1 MTDSQTQNPTVEHS
15 QEAPI
20 AEQEFPRPHRTS
32 RAKIFWRSGLG
43 ALLLLIS
50 GGLGWRW
57 WQSMQ
62 AADPPTAQTQQ
73 IPVRLATV
81 ETSTV
86 ETASEFVGNLE
97 SRASVTLRPAVEGR
111 VTRIY
116 VQSGDR
122 VQADTP
128 LVQLRADERRADLAG
143 VLASVNS
150 ARAVRANQRSQ
161 LQALQAERISA
172 IAEVE
177 LQNQQYRRT
186 QQLAANG
193 ALPRQDFDQAA
204 RNRTT
209 AIATL
214 RALTQ
219 RIQGAQASL
228 REAEAG
234 LRESEAQ
241 VAAARAQLEDT
252 TITAPFNGV
261 VGDIPVKVGDYITP
275 TDAATSVTR
284 NQSLELRLS
293 VPLERR
299 PELRIGLPVELSDA
313 GGNPVARGQINFVA
327 PQVSANAQSILAK
340 AAFPN
345 PNGQLIDQQFVRARV
360 IWRQR
365 PGVLVPTAAISRLG
379 NQTFVFV
386 AETAPPNQSPSG
398 QPKQIARQ
406 RSVKLGSIQNNQYQ
420 VLEGLQAGEE
430 IVTSGVLNLQDGA
443 PISPAPSIPSP
454 SPG

>member
-1 MTDSQTQNPTVEHS
+1 MTDSRTQNPTVEPS

-20 AEQEFPRPHRTS
+20 AEQEFPRPY
-32 RAKIFWRSGLG
+32 RAFRNKTLWRFGLG
-43 ALLLLIS
+43 ALLLLIC

-57 WQSMQ
+57 WQSTQVADPQ
-62 AADPPTAQTQQ
+62 AAQAQR
-73 IPVRLATV
+73 IPVRLTTV
-81 ETSTV
+81 QTSTV
-86 ETASEFVGNLE
+86 ENASEFVGNLE

-111 VTRIY
+111 V
-116 VQSGDR
+116 VQINVRSGDR
-122 VQADTP
+122 VQAGTP
-128 LVQLRADERRADLAG
+128 LVQLRADERRADLAE

-172 IAEVE
+172 IAEVD

-209 AIATL
+209 AVATL
-214 RALTQ
+214 RALNQ

-234 LRESEAQ
+234 LRAAEAQ
-241 VAAARAQLEDT
+241 VAAVQAQLEDT

-261 VGDIPVKVGDYITP
+261 VGDIPVKIGDYITP
-275 TDAATSVTR
+275 SDVATSVTR
-284 NQSLELRLS
+284 NQSLELRLAI
-293 VPLERR
+293 PLERR
-299 PELRIGLPVELSDA
+299 PDLRIGLPVELSDA
-313 GGNPVARGQINFVA
+313 RRNPVARGQISFVA

-340 AAFPN
+340 ATFPN
-345 PNGQLIDQQFVRARV
+345 SSGQLIDQQFVRARV
-360 IWRQR
+360 IWQQR
-365 PGVLVPTAAISRLG
+365 PGVLVPTSAISRLG

-386 AETAPPNQSPSG
+386 AETAPPEQGASG
-398 QPKQIARQ
+398 QPQQIARQ
-406 RSVKLGSIQNNQYQ
+406 RSVKLGNIQNNQYQ
-420 VLEGLQAGEE
+420 ILEGLRPGEE
-430 IVTSGVLNLQDGA
+430 IITSGVLNLQDGA
-443 PISPAPSIPSP
+443 PIAPAPSTQSP
-454 SPG
+454 VPG